1 MSFYENGV
9 LLDKKPKDAQPGG
22 KDWWLIKEK
31 GRGGYIYLGEAHFPR
46 SFIGKKVHIFV
57 VEVRE

>member
-1 MSFYENGV
+1 MSFYEDGV
-9 LLDKKPKDAQPGG
+9 LLDKKPKDVKRGG

-46 SFIGKKVHIFV
+46 RLIGQKVHIFV
-57 VEVRE
+57 TGVRE